1 MEGERNKPPV
11 VTISSLWPPA
21 VNTLM
26 SKLFSNAVASLRRY
40 MGSFPQ
46 VSKHIMCYPHRHQ
59 FFLLLEGKLM
69 DAHAHIHV
77 YRVYQKQFR
86 MSVGEMHPRNN
97 FFSLRNIGSICAFV
111 FYIYKCSQRYLSR
124 YNFTLRIQPK
134 CIETQVPQLFATV
147 SNCFTITNI

>member
-1 MEGERNKPPV
+1 MNKPSV

-26 SKLFSNAVASLRRY
+26 SKLFFPNAVASLRRY
-40 MGSFPQ
+40 MGSLLP
-46 VSKHIMCYPHRHQ
+46 VSKHYVLPTPTPG
-59 FFLLLEGKLM
+59 FLLLEGKLM

-97 FFSLRNIGSICAFV
+97 FFSLKNIGSICAFA

-134 CIETQVPQLFATV
+134 CIETRVPQLFAIV
-147 SNCFTITNI
+147 LNCFTITNILKFL

>member
-1 MEGERNKPPV
+1 MKGEMNKPPV

-26 SKLFSNAVASLRRY
+26 SKLFFPMLQHHCVDIWVL
-40 MGSFPQ
+40 FPQ
-46 VSKHIMCYPHRHQ
+46 FQSILIMCYPNRHQ

-97 FFSLRNIGSICAFV
+97 FFSLRNIGSICAFA
-111 FYIYKCSQRYLSR
+111 FYIYKCSRRYLSR

-134 CIETQVPQLFATV
+134 CID
-147 SNCFTITNI
+147 